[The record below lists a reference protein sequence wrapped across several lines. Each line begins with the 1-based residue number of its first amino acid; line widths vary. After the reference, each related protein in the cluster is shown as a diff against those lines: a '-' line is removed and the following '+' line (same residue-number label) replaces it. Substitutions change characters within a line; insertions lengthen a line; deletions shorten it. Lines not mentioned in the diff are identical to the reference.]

1 MKHPKPPQLQ
11 VAFTLIELIVVVI
24 LLAIISAY
32 VFSKFSS
39 SAGYRLDSTA
49 ETIVAAGQL
58 AQQLSMNDSQRNFS
72 LSVQANQINILENGS
87 TFSGGDEF
95 PIQFDSSITISPV
108 TNITFDSLGQTT
120 ATTITISSGSS
131 VTVCFESSGLVRR
144 C

>member
-32 VFSKFSS
+32 VFTKFSS
-39 SAGYRLDSTA
+39 SSGYRLDSTA
-49 ETIVAAGQL
+49 ETIVSAGQL

-72 LSVQANQINILENGS
+72 LSIQANQVDIIEDGN
-87 TFSGGDEF
+87 TFSGSQDF
-95 PIQFDSSITISPV
+95 PIQFDSSVTVSPV
-108 TNITFDSLGQTT
+108 INITFDSLGQTT
-120 ATTITISSGSS
+120 ATT
-131 VTVCFESSGLVRR
+131 VTVTSDDSVAICFESSGLIRR